1 MEHKTEFT
9 KNALFLHDCSMFAP
23 RLWGQSSAS
32 AFMLL
37 LYHIKDRICSRK
49 SRVFGS
55 TWEPAIQDAS
65 I

>member
-1 MEHKTEFT
+1 MEHKTQFM
-9 KNALFLHDCSMFAP
+9 KNASFLHDCSMIAP
-23 RLWGQSSAS
+23 RLWGQLSAS
-32 AFMLL
+32 ALMLL
-37 LYHIKDRICSRK
+37 LYHIKDRICSLT